1 MLEDDKKN
9 KGFEKWKHSTQIT
22 LEKWKHC
29 FKLLKLTTN
38 DTKLRWIQLRILH
51 NILTTNRSVSKFN
64 KEQSHLCQFCQSH
77 SETIHHLIWKCHK
90 VKLFWDELTII
101 INKRVKHAHRFKF
114 DENVVIFG
122 YSDQIKTDQVCDLI
136 ILLAKFYIYRS
147 KVQGIVLN
155 TNIFIK
161 EIYQRYCIEKEI
173 NPPFTRGIPLHFF
186 EFSPKIRGFR
196 IRPFLLMNNYSS
208 PSFCKKN
215 DQNRVS
221 GVREIGAPK
230 R

>member
-101 INKRVKHAHRFKF
+101 INKRVNHAHRFKF

-122 YSDQIKTDQVCDLI
+122 YSDQIKTDQVCDLM

-173 NPPFTRGIPLHFF
+173 QKNSIKFKSTWKPYLGLFQ
-186 EFSPKIRGFR
+186 S
-196 IRPFLLMNNYSS
+196 LM
-208 PSFCKKN
+208 
-215 DQNRVS
+215 
-221 GVREIGAPK
+221 
-230 R
+230 